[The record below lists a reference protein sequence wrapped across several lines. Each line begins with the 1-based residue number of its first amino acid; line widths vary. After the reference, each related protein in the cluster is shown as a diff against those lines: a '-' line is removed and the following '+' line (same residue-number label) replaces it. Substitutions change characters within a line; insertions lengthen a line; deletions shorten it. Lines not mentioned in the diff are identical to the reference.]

1 MKQTRE
7 NYIDMAKGIGI
18 VLVVYGHCMRDFN
31 VLIQWQCSFFMP
43 LFFVLS
49 GICYKFPQK
58 NYFWNNIRKIL
69 KPYYL
74 WAIFGFCIE
83 ILLYIF
89 KGMDIQKIVY
99 SFINLLFGMS
109 IWNYPL
115 WFLVCFF
122 VSKSVFD
129 IIILI
134 SQKVKRI
141 VLIQII
147 CVIVCCLIGILMGKY
162 ARAFSFFYPFR
173 FDTGLVMIPFLL
185 IGNLSKPFIQKI
197 ASNNCKKNVVIL
209 LVLLGINLISH
220 NYNTVVSV
228 SSSEYGNVF
237 LFFIS
242 SISGSYFIIILCKI
256 FSESSILDK
265 YINIF
270 TLFGRESMFIMCV
283 HAIILMF
290 IAKVLLILNYILKVS
305 MITIEYMEFAL
316 CLLTLIVICYY
327 FDRREKY
334 KTKML
339 KKI

>member
-1 MKQTRE
+1 M
-7 NYIDMAKGIGI
+7 
-18 VLVVYGHCMRDFN
+18 
-31 VLIQWQCSFFMP
+31 
-43 LFFVLS
+43 
-49 GICYKFPQK
+49 
-58 NYFWNNIRKIL
+58 
-69 KPYYL
+69 
-74 WAIFGFCIE
+74 
-83 ILLYIF
+83 
-89 KGMDIQKIVY
+89 
-99 SFINLLFGMS
+99 
-109 IWNYPL
+109 
-115 WFLVCFF
+115 
-122 VSKSVFD
+122 
-129 IIILI
+129 
-134 SQKVKRI
+134 
-141 VLIQII
+141 
-147 CVIVCCLIGILMGKY
+147 
-162 ARAFSFFYPFR
+162 
-173 FDTGLVMIPFLL
+173 
-185 IGNLSKPFIQKI
+185 
-197 ASNNCKKNVVIL
+197 

-305 MITIEYMEFAL
+305 MITIDYMEFAL

-334 KTKML
+334 KIKML

>member
-1 MKQTRE
+1 MKQIRE

-31 VLIQWQCSFFMP
+31 VFIQWQCSFFMP

-74 WAIFGFCIE
+74 WAIFGFGIE
-83 ILLYIF
+83 FLLYIF
-89 KGMDIQKIVY
+89 KGMDVQKIVC
-99 SFINLLFGMS
+99 SFIKLLLGMS
-109 IWNYPL
+109 FWNYPL

-122 VSKSVFD
+122 ASKSVFD
-129 IIILI
+129 IIILT
-134 SQKVKRI
+134 SQKVKRT
-141 VLIQII
+141 VLIQSI

-173 FDTGLVMIPFLL
+173 FDTGLVMLPFLL
-185 IGNLSKPFIQKI
+185 IGNLSKPFILKI
-197 ASNNCKKNVVIL
+197 VSNNYKRNVVIL
-209 LVLLGINLISH
+209 LVLLGINLMSH

-228 SSSEYGNVF
+228 NSSEYGNIF
-237 LFFIS
+237 LFLIS
-242 SISGSYFIIILCKI
+242 AISGSYFIIILCKI
-256 FSESSILDK
+256 FSEFLILDK

-270 TLFGRESMFIMCV
+270 TLFGRESMFIMCA

-290 IAKVLLILNYILKVS
+290 IAKALLILNSILKVS
-305 MITIEYMEFAL
+305 MITIDYMEFAL
-316 CLLTLIVICYY
+316 CLSTLIVICYY
-327 FDRREKY
+327 FDRRERNKKY
-334 KTKML
+334 
-339 KKI
+339 